1 MLRCINTEKNE
12 KFAFCL
18 NKTAFVFLF
27 VVCQLNGQSKITM
40 MNTKLSVPE
49 LENKQLEN
57 CLLSIADKIDSQEQK
72 ILNLRKEIEVRD
84 TIIEELKAQNTN
96 AKMDSTVIAD
106 LKLQEGKF
114 LKDLELIDSKIKQ
127 MESDAKKTSANYQS
141 LTETEGKLRELKDI
155 TAKLEQSVIDQER
168 YTSKDCLIIDN
179 LPIFD
184 QQWPMIDNVLKF
196 VEQFLGFTVNFADIK
211 ACHPLP
217 RKLNQ
222 AIPPVIVKFVYFDQ
236 KNQIYFRRVQLG
248 NRTHY
253 NPSNN
258 RPVFIR
264 ERLSKHDLKLKMYAE
279 NNMNMVTTT
288 FNSQVRVFIRTEGN
302 KTTSKPVNTFD
313 DIHKLENIAIKKR
326 PGRRSEGPNGQYQGE
341 RQTSNT
347 NPRNFFLDR
356 QKRGLEVS
364 PEGMLFTPSSKLMNF
379 NRTPPMNQN

>member
-1 MLRCINTEKNE
+1 MI
-12 KFAFCL
+12 
-18 NKTAFVFLF
+18 
-27 VVCQLNGQSKITM
+27 
-40 MNTKLSVPE
+40 NTKLSVPE

-57 CLLSIADKIDSQEQK
+57 CLLSIADKIDSQEQT

-84 TIIEELKAQNTN
+84 TIIDELKAQNTN
-96 AKMDSTVIAD
+96 AKTDSTVIAD

-114 LKDLELIDSKIKQ
+114 LKDLELIDSKIRQ
-127 MESDAKKTSANYQS
+127 MESDAKKTSANFQS
-141 LTETEGKLRELKDI
+141 LTETEDKLRELRDI

-196 VEQFLGFTVNFADIK
+196 FEQFLGFTVNFADIK

-222 AIPPVIVKFVYFDQ
+222 TFPPVIVKFVYFDQ

-302 KTTSKPVNTFD
+302 KTTSKPVNTID
-313 DIHKLENIAIKKR
+313 DIHKLETIAIKKR

-364 PEGMLFTPSSKLMNF
+364 PEGMLFTPSSKLLNF
-379 NRTPPMNQN
+379 NRTPPMNPN